1 MGEKTAFRFGKSQ
14 RVYNHAGSVC
24 RKTPKLAAVARKQR
38 FAGLRGKVLRH
49 KGLGLCPYNPGRRQC
64 LLHLHFFD
72 TLSRPYVLI
81 RPAKHSKKP
90 GNFQ

>member
-49 KGLGLCPYNPGRRQC
+49 KG
-64 LLHLHFFD
+64 
-72 TLSRPYVLI
+72 
-81 RPAKHSKKP
+81 
-90 GNFQ
+90 